1 MKKHLL
7 FLLKLS
13 RPRFWLYLAGPFA
26 VGYVA
31 GIQSL
36 VDFAKGEFVFW
47 LVFFLLP
54 ANIFLYGINDYFD
67 EDTDK
72 FNDKKGDKEVLVNT
86 KQRQWVKSII
96 TIIFLLSFPLSI
108 VLPPVAAGVFLIF
121 LFLGSFYSAPPI
133 RFKARPGLDALSN
146 VLYIM
151 PGIMGYF
158 LANQTLPSL
167 SIFIAGASWSAAM
180 HLFSAI
186 PDIESDK
193 QAGLKTTAVTVGF
206 FWSLMLCFIFW
217 SISAGLMLYNNWL
230 GNLSWVGVIYLLIPI
245 FVWQSK
251 NQKII
256 NKVYWL
262 FPYVNAIVGATCFW
276 WLLIRFF

>member
-26 VGYVA
+26 VGYAA
-31 GIQSL
+31 GVDSL
-36 VDFAKGEFVFW
+36 AEFANFKFIFW
-47 LVFFLLP
+47 LLFFLLP

-67 EDTDK
+67 DDTDRY
-72 FNDKKGDKEVLVNT
+72 NNKKGDKEVLVST

-96 TIIFLLSFPLSI
+96 TSIFILSFPLSI
-108 VLPPVAAGVFLIF
+108 VLPPVAGGVFLIF
-121 LFLGSFYSAPPI
+121 LFLASFYSAPPI
-133 RFKARPGLDALSN
+133 RFKARPWLDSLSN
-146 VLYIM
+146 VLYIT

-158 LANQTLPSL
+158 LASQTLPLL
-167 SIFIAGASWSAAM
+167 SIIIAGGSWSAAM

-193 QAGLKTTAVTVGF
+193 RAGLKTTAVIAGF
-206 FWSLMLCFIFW
+206 NKSLLLCFVLW
-217 SISAGLMLYNNWL
+217 SISGGLMIYNNWL
-230 GNLSWVGVIYLLIPI
+230 GNLSWVGLIYPLIPI
-245 FVWQSK
+245 FVWRSK

-262 FPYVNAIVGATCFW
+262 FPYINAIVGGVCFW
-276 WLLIRFF
+276 YAVFK